1 MSFHGQQIAVP
12 PNTRVIRIARASD
25 HWIIWLYANAD
36 FTVGTFLEL
45 YDTGKIERVT
55 IGEEEERRFTVREA
69 T

>member
-1 MSFHGQQIAVP
+1 MLHGQQIAVP
-12 PNTRVIRIARASD
+12 PNTRVIRIARMPD
-25 HWIIWLYANAD
+25 HWIVWLYANVD

-45 YDTGKIERVT
+45 HDSGLIERVT